1 MGADFQAG
9 KINYNAN
16 PLFEWCATNVGV
28 QSDRNGN
35 IVPVKASSPKRRIDA
50 FMACLDAYVG
60 LCDHM
65 GEMQALNANTHVEV
79 IKHG

>member
-1 MGADFQAG
+1 M
-9 KINYNAN
+9 
-16 PLFEWCATNVGV
+16 GV

-50 FMACLDAYVG
+50 FMAFLDAYTVM
-60 LCDHM
+60 CDHLN
-65 GEMQALNANTHVEV
+65 EFQALNINTHVEV